1 MKFVRLIPALVLL
14 LVSACYAQT
23 DIATVKKAI
32 AEKFPEAGSNI
43 EVTKT
48 TFGWYEVYASG
59 RLFYTDEDVNYF
71 FLGNIVEAKTMSN
84 ITAQRLQK
92 LSAIKFESLPLDFAI
107 KTVRGNGKRKVA
119 VFSDPDCPYCKRLEK
134 DLANVTDVTI
144 YTFLY
149 PIPSL
154 HPDAARKSKAI
165 WCAPNRQKAWDDYM
179 LRGVLAAD
187 KSCDSPIDEIQAVG
201 QKYKMNGTP
210 TLVFADG
217 RVVPGAI
224 STSDMEA
231 YLNGK

>member
-1 MKFVRLIPALVLL
+1 MKFVRSIPALILL

-48 TFGWYEVYASG
+48 TFGWYEVYAGG

-71 FLGNIVEAKTMSN
+71 FLGNIVEAKSMSN

-107 KTVRGNGKRKVA
+107 KTVKGNGKRKIA

-224 STSDMEA
+224 STSDMET

>member
-1 MKFVRLIPALVLL
+1 MKFVRLIPALILL

-48 TFGWYEVYASG
+48 TFGWYEVYAGG

-71 FLGNIVEAKTMSN
+71 FLGNIVEAKSMSN

-224 STSDMEA
+224 STSDMET

>member
-1 MKFVRLIPALVLL
+1 MKFVRLVPALFLF
-14 LVSACYAQT
+14 LVAACYAQG
-23 DIATVKKAI
+23 DIAAVKKAI
-32 AEKFPEAGSNI
+32 AEKFPEAGGNI

-48 TFGWYEVYASG
+48 TFGWYEVYAGG

-71 FLGNIVEAKTMSN
+71 FLGNIVEAKSMSN

-107 KTVRGNGKRKVA
+107 KTVKGSGKRKVA

-149 PIPSL
+149 PIASL

-187 KSCDSPIDEIQAVG
+187 KSCDTPIDEIQAVG

-224 STSDMEA
+224 PTTDMET

>member
-1 MKFVRLIPALVLL
+1 MKFVRSIPALFLL

-48 TFGWYEVYASG
+48 TFGWYEVYAGG

-71 FLGNIVEAKTMSN
+71 FLGNIVEAKSMSN

-107 KTVRGNGKRKVA
+107 KTVKGNGKRKVA

-134 DLANVTDVTI
+134 DIANVTDVTI

-179 LRGVLAAD
+179 LRGVLATE

-224 STSDMEA
+224 PTSDMET

>member
-1 MKFVRLIPALVLL
+1 MKFVRLIPALILL
-14 LVSACYAQT
+14 LVSACYAQS

-48 TFGWYEVYASG
+48 TFGWYEVYAGG

-71 FLGNIVEAKTMSN
+71 FLGNIVEAKSMSN

-107 KTVRGNGKRKVA
+107 KTVKGNGKRKVA

-134 DLANVTDVTI
+134 DLVNVTDVTI

-224 STSDMEA
+224 STSDMET

>member
-1 MKFVRLIPALVLL
+1 MKFVRSIPALILL

-48 TFGWYEVYASG
+48 TFGWYEVYAGG

-71 FLGNIVEAKTMSN
+71 FLGNIVEAKSMSN

-107 KTVRGNGKRKVA
+107 KTVKGNGKRKVA

-224 STSDMEA
+224 STSDMET

>member
-1 MKFVRLIPALVLL
+1 MKFVRSIPALFLL
-14 LVSACYAQT
+14 LVSACYAQS

-48 TFGWYEVYASG
+48 TFGWYEVYAGG

-71 FLGNIVEAKTMSN
+71 FLGNIVEAKSMSN

-179 LRGVLAAD
+179 LRGVLAAE

-224 STSDMEA
+224 PTSDMET

>member
-1 MKFVRLIPALVLL
+1 MKFVRLIPALILL
-14 LVSACYAQT
+14 LVSACYAQS

-48 TFGWYEVYASG
+48 TFGWYEVYAGG

-71 FLGNIVEAKTMSN
+71 FLGNIVEAKSMSN

-224 STSDMEA
+224 STSDMET

>member
-1 MKFVRLIPALVLL
+1 MKFVRLIPALILL

-32 AEKFPEAGSNI
+32 AEKFPEAGGNI

-48 TFGWYEVYASG
+48 TFGWYEVYAGG

-71 FLGNIVEAKTMSN
+71 FLGNIVEAKSMSN

-107 KTVRGNGKRKVA
+107 KTVKGNGKRKVA

-134 DLANVTDVTI
+134 DLVNVTDVTI

-179 LRGVLAAD
+179 LRGVLAAE

-224 STSDMEA
+224 PTSDMET

>member
-1 MKFVRLIPALVLL
+1 MKFVRSIPALFLL

-48 TFGWYEVYASG
+48 TFGWYEVYAGG

-71 FLGNIVEAKTMSN
+71 FLGNIVEAKSMSN

-165 WCAPNRQKAWDDYM
+165 WCAPNRQKAWDDFM

-187 KSCDSPIDEIQAVG
+187 KSCDTPIDEIQAVG

-224 STSDMEA
+224 PTSDMET

>member
-1 MKFVRLIPALVLL
+1 MKFVRSIPALFLL

-48 TFGWYEVYASG
+48 TFGWYEVYAGG

-71 FLGNIVEAKTMSN
+71 FLGNIVEAKSMSN

-224 STSDMEA
+224 PTSDMET

>member
-1 MKFVRLIPALVLL
+1 MKFVRSIPALILL

-48 TFGWYEVYASG
+48 TFGWYEVYAGG

-71 FLGNIVEAKTMSN
+71 FLGNIVEAKSMSN

-179 LRGVLAAD
+179 LRGVLAAE

-224 STSDMEA
+224 PTSDMET

>member
-1 MKFVRLIPALVLL
+1 MKFVRLVPALFLF
-14 LVSACYAQT
+14 LVAACYAQG
-23 DIATVKKAI
+23 DIAAVKKAI
-32 AEKFPEAGSNI
+32 AEKFPEAGGNI

-48 TFGWYEVYASG
+48 TFGWYEVYAGG

-71 FLGNIVEAKTMSN
+71 FLGNIVEAKSMSN

-107 KTVRGNGKRKVA
+107 KTVKGSGKRKVA

-149 PIPSL
+149 PIASL

-187 KSCDSPIDEIQAVG
+187 KSCDTPIDEIQAVG

-224 STSDMEA
+224 PTADMET

>member
-1 MKFVRLIPALVLL
+1 MKFVRLIPALFLL
-14 LVSACYAQT
+14 LVSACYAQS

-48 TFGWYEVYASG
+48 TFGWYEVYAGG

-71 FLGNIVEAKTMSN
+71 FLGNIVEAKSMSN

-224 STSDMEA
+224 STSDMET

>member
-1 MKFVRLIPALVLL
+1 MKFVRLIPALFLL

-48 TFGWYEVYASG
+48 TFGWYEVYAGG

-71 FLGNIVEAKTMSN
+71 FLGNIVEAKSMSN

-179 LRGVLAAD
+179 LRGVLAAE

-224 STSDMEA
+224 STSDMET

>member
-1 MKFVRLIPALVLL
+1 MKFVRLIPALILL

-48 TFGWYEVYASG
+48 TFGWYEVYAGG

-71 FLGNIVEAKTMSN
+71 FLGNIVEAKSMSN

-107 KTVRGNGKRKVA
+107 KTVKGNGKRKVA

-224 STSDMEA
+224 STSDMET

>member
-1 MKFVRLIPALVLL
+1 MKFVRSIPALFLL

-48 TFGWYEVYASG
+48 TFGWYEVYAGG

-71 FLGNIVEAKTMSN
+71 FLGNIVEAKSMSN

-92 LSAIKFESLPLDFAI
+92 LSAIKFESLPLDIAI

-134 DLANVTDVTI
+134 DIANVTDVTI

-224 STSDMEA
+224 PTSDMET

>member
-1 MKFVRLIPALVLL
+1 MKFVRLIPALILL

-32 AEKFPEAGSNI
+32 AEKFPEAGGNI

-48 TFGWYEVYASG
+48 TFGWYEVYAGG

-71 FLGNIVEAKTMSN
+71 FLGNIVEAKSMSN

-134 DLANVTDVTI
+134 DIANVTDVTI

-187 KSCDSPIDEIQAVG
+187 KSCDTPIDEIQAVG

-224 STSDMEA
+224 STSDMET

>member
-1 MKFVRLIPALVLL
+1 MKFVRSIPALFLL
-14 LVSACYAQT
+14 LVSACYAQS
-23 DIATVKKAI
+23 DIATIKKAI

-48 TFGWYEVYASG
+48 TFGWYEVYAGG

-71 FLGNIVEAKTMSN
+71 FLGNIVEAKSMSN

-107 KTVRGNGKRKVA
+107 KTVKGNGKRKVA

-134 DLANVTDVTI
+134 DLVNVTDVTI

-224 STSDMEA
+224 PTSDMET

>member
-1 MKFVRLIPALVLL
+1 MKFVRSIPALILL

-32 AEKFPEAGSNI
+32 AEKFPEAGGNI

-48 TFGWYEVYASG
+48 TFGWYEVYAGG

-71 FLGNIVEAKTMSN
+71 FLGNIVEAKSMSN

-107 KTVRGNGKRKVA
+107 KTVKGNGKRKVA

-224 STSDMEA
+224 STSDMET

>member
-1 MKFVRLIPALVLL
+1 MKFVRSIPALFLL

-48 TFGWYEVYASG
+48 TFGWYEVYAGG

-71 FLGNIVEAKTMSN
+71 FLGNIVEAKSMSN

-107 KTVRGNGKRKVA
+107 KTVKGNGKRKVA

-134 DLANVTDVTI
+134 DIANVTDVTI

-224 STSDMEA
+224 PTSDMET

>member
-1 MKFVRLIPALVLL
+1 MKFVRLIPALILL

-48 TFGWYEVYASG
+48 TFGWYEVYAGG

-71 FLGNIVEAKTMSN
+71 FLGNIVEAKSMSN

-179 LRGVLAAD
+179 LRGVLAAE

-224 STSDMEA
+224 PTSDMET

>member
-1 MKFVRLIPALVLL
+1 MKFVRSIPALILL

-48 TFGWYEVYASG
+48 TFGWYEVYAGG

-71 FLGNIVEAKTMSN
+71 FLGNIVEAKSMSN

-224 STSDMEA
+224 STSDMET

>member
-1 MKFVRLIPALVLL
+1 MKFVRSIPALILL

-48 TFGWYEVYASG
+48 TFGWYEVYAGG

-71 FLGNIVEAKTMSN
+71 FLGNIVEAKSMSN

-107 KTVRGNGKRKVA
+107 KTVKGNGKRKVA

-134 DLANVTDVTI
+134 DLVNVTDVTI

-224 STSDMEA
+224 STSDMET

>member
-1 MKFVRLIPALVLL
+1 MKFVRSIPALFLL

-48 TFGWYEVYASG
+48 TFGWYEVYAGG

-71 FLGNIVEAKTMSN
+71 FLGNIVEAKSMSN

-179 LRGVLAAD
+179 LRGVLAAE

-224 STSDMEA
+224 PTSDMET

>member
-1 MKFVRLIPALVLL
+1 MKFVRSIPALILL

-48 TFGWYEVYASG
+48 TFGWYEVYTGG

-71 FLGNIVEAKTMSN
+71 FLGNIVEAKSMSN

-107 KTVRGNGKRKVA
+107 KTVKGNGKRKVA

-224 STSDMEA
+224 STSDMET

>member
-1 MKFVRLIPALVLL
+1 MKFVRLIPALILL

-48 TFGWYEVYASG
+48 TFGWYEVYAGG

-71 FLGNIVEAKTMSN
+71 FLGNIVEAKSMSN

-179 LRGVLAAD
+179 LRGVLAAE

-224 STSDMEA
+224 STSDMET

>member
-1 MKFVRLIPALVLL
+1 MKFVRSIPALILL

-32 AEKFPEAGSNI
+32 AEKFPEAGSSI

-48 TFGWYEVYASG
+48 TFGWYEVYAGG

-71 FLGNIVEAKTMSN
+71 FLGNIVEAKSMSN

-224 STSDMEA
+224 STSDMET

>member
-1 MKFVRLIPALVLL
+1 MKFVRLIPALILL
-14 LVSACYAQT
+14 LVSACYAQS
-23 DIATVKKAI
+23 DIATIKKAI

-48 TFGWYEVYASG
+48 TFGWYEVYAGG

-71 FLGNIVEAKTMSN
+71 FLGNIVEAKSMSN

-187 KSCDSPIDEIQAVG
+187 KSCDTPIDEIQAVG

-224 STSDMEA
+224 STSDMET

>member
-1 MKFVRLIPALVLL
+1 MKFVRLIPALILL

-48 TFGWYEVYASG
+48 TFGWYEVYAGG

-71 FLGNIVEAKTMSN
+71 FLGNIVEAKSMSN

-134 DLANVTDVTI
+134 DIANVTDVTI

-187 KSCDSPIDEIQAVG
+187 KSCDTPIDEIQAVG

-224 STSDMEA
+224 STSDMET

>member
-1 MKFVRLIPALVLL
+1 MKFVRLIPALILL

-32 AEKFPEAGSNI
+32 AEKFPVAGGNI

-48 TFGWYEVYASG
+48 TFGWYEVYAGG

-71 FLGNIVEAKTMSN
+71 FLGNIVEAKSMSN

-107 KTVRGNGKRKVA
+107 KTVKGNGKRKVA

-134 DLANVTDVTI
+134 DLVNVTDVTI

-165 WCAPNRQKAWDDYM
+165 W
-179 LRGVLAAD
+179 
-187 KSCDSPIDEIQAVG
+187 
-201 QKYKMNGTP
+201 
-210 TLVFADG
+210 
-217 RVVPGAI
+217 
-224 STSDMEA
+224 
-231 YLNGK
+231 

>member
-48 TFGWYEVYASG
+48 TFGWYEVYAGG

-134 DLANVTDVTI
+134 DLVNVTDVTI

-224 STSDMEA
+224 STSDMET

>member
-1 MKFVRLIPALVLL
+1 MKIVRSIPALILL

-48 TFGWYEVYASG
+48 TFGWYEVYAGG

-71 FLGNIVEAKTMSN
+71 FLGNIVEAKSMSN

-107 KTVRGNGKRKVA
+107 KTVRGSGKRKVA

-224 STSDMEA
+224 STSDMET

>member
-1 MKFVRLIPALVLL
+1 MKFVRSIPALFLL

-48 TFGWYEVYASG
+48 TFGWYEVYAGG

-71 FLGNIVEAKTMSN
+71 FLGNIVEAKSMSN

-107 KTVRGNGKRKVA
+107 KTVKGNGKRKVA

-134 DLANVTDVTI
+134 DLVNVTDVTI

-179 LRGVLAAD
+179 LRGVLAAE

-224 STSDMEA
+224 PTSDMET

>member
-1 MKFVRLIPALVLL
+1 MKFVRSIPALILL
-14 LVSACYAQT
+14 LVSACYAQS

-48 TFGWYEVYASG
+48 TFGWYEVYAGG

-71 FLGNIVEAKTMSN
+71 FLGNIVEAKSMSN

-107 KTVRGNGKRKVA
+107 KTVKGNGKRKVA

-134 DLANVTDVTI
+134 DLVNVTDVTI

-224 STSDMEA
+224 STSDMET

>member
-1 MKFVRLIPALVLL
+1 MKFVRSIPALFLL

-48 TFGWYEVYASG
+48 TFGWYEVYAGG
-59 RLFYTDEDVNYF
+59 RLFYTDEEVNYF
-71 FLGNIVEAKTMSN
+71 FLGNIVEAKSMSN

-134 DLANVTDVTI
+134 DLVNVTDVTI

-224 STSDMEA
+224 PTSDMET